1 VQVKIISPNH
11 ALQKWGE
18 LGKCL
23 FLFVILT
30 AMMLAVGSIRTNFGS
45 QMEKLE
51 RLLDNSAPVLMVT
64 TIFSLLSKT

>member
-1 VQVKIISPNH
+1 MSPKH

-30 AMMLAVGSIRTNFGS
+30 AMMLAIGSIGTNFFP
-45 QMEKLE
+45 QTEKLE
-51 RLLDNSAPVLMVT
+51 RLLDNSAPILTVT
-64 TIFSLLSKT
+64 TIFSLLSKK

>member
-1 VQVKIISPNH
+1 MSPKH
-11 ALQKWGE
+11 TAKMGQTW
-18 LGKCL
+18 CL

-30 AMMLAVGSIRTNFGS
+30 AMVLAIGSIRTNFGR

-51 RLLDNSAPVLMVT
+51 RLLDNSVPVLMVT